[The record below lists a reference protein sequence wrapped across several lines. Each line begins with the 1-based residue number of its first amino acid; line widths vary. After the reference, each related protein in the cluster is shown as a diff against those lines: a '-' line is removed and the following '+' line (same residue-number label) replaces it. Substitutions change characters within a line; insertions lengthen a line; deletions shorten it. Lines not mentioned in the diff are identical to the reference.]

1 MLLLPM
7 FLASVHLSRVN
18 LNGIGDALMAADGPG
33 THDGLTGAFALQT
46 SGFSPNC
53 GSASR
58 KWQRE
63 EGSVF
68 RAGGF
73 GNGTSTTDIET
84 RPNSPRTSSKVPLP
98 NPSPA
103 SGRHRVCARTP
114 THSPA
119 GSLNS

>member
-18 LNGIGDALMAADGPG
+18 LNGIGDALMAADGPKG

-46 SGFSPNC
+46 SNFSPNC

-68 RAGGF
+68 GRGLRKWHQHHRHRNPAELASHVEQGAAAQPEPGF
-73 GNGTSTTDIET
+73 RSPPGL
-84 RPNSPRTSSKVPLP
+84 RPNAYPL
-98 NPSPA
+98 
-103 SGRHRVCARTP
+103 ARRLP
-114 THSPA
+114 E
-119 GSLNS
+119 